1 MTDETADDSVGCDVS
16 VRLFLPGIS
25 LFRPPALGVRGGVFL
40 WAQSYKITITC
51 ERNCYLM
58 RYQSASRAVI
68 HFIQYQ
74 LRIQKGQNKI
84 LVEDPTSE
92 NLPCNDGL

>member
-1 MTDETADDSVGCDVS
+1 MTDETADDSVGCDVAA
-16 VRLFLPGIS
+16 RLFLPGIS
-25 LFRPPALGVRGGVFL
+25 LFRPRGLVGGGGVFL

-74 LRIQKGQNKI
+74 LRI
-84 LVEDPTSE
+84 
-92 NLPCNDGL
+92 